1 MHIDFYT
8 FFNADE
14 LGIEARITEIKNEI
28 GLEESTQLSNGSIID
43 FDGSEWGGYIFHDVH
58 TQRGTL
64 EDQLL
69 GYFHNK
75 SQQLQQDIL
84 HFLQTNV
91 LLLERTRRFVST
103 NAGESYS
110 GRSQYYEK
118 KSVLGM
124 YAQLQFSGVSNA
136 FLISNTDFLKAVD
149 INRCQQCALINS
161 LFM

>member
-1 MHIDFYT
+1 MGWLH
-8 FFNADE
+8 
-14 LGIEARITEIKNEI
+14 
-28 GLEESTQLSNGSIID
+28 
-43 FDGSEWGGYIFHDVH
+43 FHDVQ
-58 TQRGTL
+58 TQLGTL

-84 HFLQTNV
+84 SFLQTN
-91 LLLERTRRFVST
+91 LLIQERTRRFISS

-110 GRSQYYEK
+110 GRSQYYE

-136 FLISNTDFLKAVD
+136 VLISNTDF
-149 INRCQQCALINS
+149 
-161 LFM
+161 